1 MKNIVIVVL
10 SILLLLGVVG
20 FLSQLLQH
28 SQQLTKQ
35 EFEERDAYLNKRIDS
50 LKAMVLVLYKN
61 QDTIKHDLDTLKQ
74 GQVIIYNEVKKVASK
89 SFFDNFINF

>member
-10 SILLLLGVVG
+10 SILLLLGIVG
-20 FLSQLLQH
+20 FLSQRLQH

-61 QDTIKHDLDTLKQ
+61 QDTIKHDLDTLKM
-74 GQVIIYNEVKKVASK
+74 GQEIIYNEVKKAS
-89 SFFDNFINF
+89 DNNFWNLFN